1 MERARACF
9 IYTRV
14 YWVLMMSKWAMLI
27 QEALS
32 TDATCVPEE
41 SGVYKDQQLIERA
54 TSTDATGTRQH
65 TTDRSDQSTRVEN
78 IPSPDRVRI
87 YPPSPIAIA
96 LLLVCCQKLGADRD
110 EITREL
116 LKLKDITQ
124 AEQIRRWLSACA
136 RAGIRPGMVF
146 PAGVV
151 SNNWAMDCMSCK
163 HLEMILASRRGERKR
178 YHWNCTKQHAI
189 LEAHYLGERV
199 LLAPDTCIDYLPF
212 NNSSV

>member
-1 MERARACF
+1 
-9 IYTRV
+9 
-14 YWVLMMSKWAMLI
+14 MSKWATLI
-27 QEALS
+27 QESAS
-32 TDATCVPEE
+32 ADATYVPEK
-41 SGVYKDQQLIERA
+41 SGVFKDQQLIERA
-54 TSTDATGTRQH
+54 TSTDATGPRQY
-65 TTDRSDQSTRVEN
+65 TTDQSDQCTRVEN
-78 IPSPDRVRI
+78 IPSPDQVRI

-124 AEQIRRWLSACA
+124 EEQIQRWLSACA

-163 HLEMILASRRGERKR
+163 HLEMVLASRRGERKR
-178 YHWNCTKQHAI
+178 YHWSCTKQHAI
-189 LEAHYLGERV
+189 LEAHYLVERV
-199 LLAPDTCIDYLPF
+199 LLAPDTCTDHLPSG
-212 NNSSV
+212 NSSV

>member
-1 MERARACF
+1 MEHAHACF

-14 YWVLMMSKWAMLI
+14 YWVLMMSKWATLI
-27 QEALS
+27 QEA
-32 TDATCVPEE
+32 V
-41 SGVYKDQQLIERA
+41 
-54 TSTDATGTRQH
+54 STDATGTRQY
-65 TTDRSDQSTRVEN
+65 TTDRSDQYTGAEN
-78 IPSPDRVRI
+78 IPLPDQVRT

-124 AEQIRRWLSACA
+124 AEQIQRWLSACA
-136 RAGIRPGMVF
+136 LASIQPGMVF
-146 PAGVV
+146 PAGVAT
-151 SNNWAMDCMSCK
+151 NNRAMDCMSCK
-163 HLEMILASRRGERKR
+163 HLDMILASRRGERKC
-178 YHWNCTKQHAI
+178 YHWSCTKQHAI

-199 LLAPDTCIDYLPF
+199 LLAPDTCTDYLPF